1 MNWIHAYIN
10 AIKTNLPRH
19 KRDDIALELETL
31 IEETLEADTGK
42 RPSDLSEAETLNWL
56 KTRDHP
62 ALVAMRYQD
71 RRTLIDED
79 SFPLYKLTV
88 HYAIIALTVVYIL
101 LEVLSAFSSQGGGP
115 SISVTR
121 LAGNILH
128 SSLLAFA
135 SITLVFHFFG
145 RHFNAR
151 KCLAKWNPKE
161 LPDPAKRWEMEP
173 YADSIAG
180 LIFTGI
186 FLLFINGL
194 LTGIVS
200 EISNSTVI
208 RFHLV
213 ESAATLLP
221 WINATLIASM
231 GLSALMILR
240 PQWSTATLALHAA
253 IALASAILALQLQ
266 SVSPMFELLTESTSH
281 PEQLDRLTRIVS
293 TSGRTVLTI
302 IAIVSLYELVRDLWR
317 MIQLGGRRLLP

>member
-19 KRDDIALELETL
+19 KRDDIASELHTL
-31 IEETLEADTGK
+31 LEETLEADTGK
-42 RPSDLSEAETLNWL
+42 PASDLSEAETLNWL
-56 KTRDHP
+56 KTREHP

-88 HYAIIALTVVYIL
+88 HYAIIGLTVIYVL
-101 LEVLSAFSSQGGGP
+101 LEMLTAFSSQSSAQ

-145 RHFNAR
+145 KQFNAR
-151 KCLAKWNPKE
+151 KCLAQWNPKE
-161 LPDPAKRWEMEP
+161 LPDPAKRWELEP

-231 GLSALMILR
+231 GLYALMILR
-240 PQWSTATLALHAA
+240 PHWSTTTLALHAV
-253 IALASAILALQLQ
+253 IALASAAIALQLQ
-266 SVSPMFELLTESTSH
+266 SVTPLFEMVNESTSH
-281 PEQLDRLTRIVS
+281 PEQLDRLSRTVS
-293 TSGRTVLTI
+293 TSGRVVLSI
-302 IAIVSLYELVRDLWR
+302 IAIISIYEVIRDAWR